1 MVSHVV
7 IKGFVWL
14 AMLFIKGFV
23 WLAMLL
29 LKDSHVVIK
38 GFVVWLAMLLLKD
51 LYGLPCCY

>member
-14 AMLFIKGFV
+14 AMLLLKDFISHVVIKGFV

-29 LKDSHVVIK
+29 LKD
-38 GFVVWLAMLLLKD
+38 
-51 LYGLPCCY
+51 LYG